1 MVVNLDKFQS
11 IIINRLAKL
20 NNSYE
25 LIIDNHEIDLENAV
39 TLLGI
44 QKDDKLNFKKHA
56 AALCQKAG
64 LQLIVLP
71 RIHKYIGFQEV
82 KMLLDSFIFLNFNYR
97 PLVWHFCSAALSQK
111 KEKMQEHVLRLLY
124 NDSYSCY
131 NNLRLKTERPT
142 MEVSRLRRLAV
153 KVFKTLKSLNP
164 DFLFSIQF

>member
-20 NNSYE
+20 NDSYE
-25 LIIDNHEIDLENAV
+25 LIIDNHEIDL
-39 TLLGI
+39 
-44 QKDDKLNFKKHA
+44 DKLNFKKHA
-56 AALCQKAG
+56 TALCQKAG

-131 NNLRLKTERPT
+131 NNLRLKPERPT

-164 DFLFSIQF
+164 DFFFSIQF